1 MLLLQVPSIPPTH
14 PTPHPVS
21 PNQPQIDAY
30 TEEIESLKITVISQQ
45 KIISSLR
52 VINRRL
58 HSKNFRLKSKSLQTA
73 RNITTTT
80 TPVHT
85 GDLNDFLVRQQNTR
99 ICPRGNRYNSKE
111 KMFALS
117 LWHASPNCYRL
128 LRSTFSLPSITTLR
142 RSIRMIDMKP
152 GFHPRILEC
161 IKDRASSFSDKELLV
176 AVAFD
181 EMSIKTSL
189 IFDQRLDSVVGYE
202 DIGDGVRSDKVAS
215 YATVF
220 MVRGIFGTWKQPV
233 GYFLTSGTMSAEI
246 SKQKLEQCL
255 SQLGGA
261 A

>member
-1 MLLLQVPSIPPTH
+1 
-14 PTPHPVS
+14 
-21 PNQPQIDAY
+21 
-30 TEEIESLKITVISQQ
+30 
-45 KIISSLR
+45 
-52 VINRRL
+52 
-58 HSKNFRLKSKSLQTA
+58 
-73 RNITTTT
+73 
-80 TPVHT
+80 
-85 GDLNDFLVRQQNTR
+85 
-99 ICPRGNRYNSKE
+99 
-111 KMFALS
+111 
-117 LWHASPNCYRL
+117 
-128 LRSTFSLPSITTLR
+128 
-142 RSIRMIDMKP
+142 MKP

-255 SQLGGA
+255 SHVRRCGLIPKVVICDQGPSNRGCCSLLNVNDDGYFISEGKIYIFINIKYIYIYIYIYMLLYEYITLI
-261 A
+261 